1 MRTRIGILTALVAA
15 PGDMGAG
22 AFLFYTVNMER
33 VLWPDGHWQVPLIS
47 VWIVARGI
55 NVGLQKWIYFSD
67 EAEANAEGPI
77 LSRLEHQMRVPTLIA
92 QNRMTAAIASTFMF
106 RGRARRCFWIFEAG
120 RSTIFL

>member
-1 MRTRIGILTALVAA
+1 MRTRIRILAALVAA

-22 AFLFYTVNMER
+22 AFRFYTVNPGR
-33 VLWPDGHWQVPLIS
+33 LLWPDGLWQVPLIS

-55 NVGLQKWIYFSD
+55 NVGLQMRICFSD

-92 QNRMTAAIASTFMF
+92 QKQDDGSYRFDVYV
-106 RGRARRCFWIFEAG
+106 
-120 RSTIFL
+120 